1 MTKYCQPLLFTLL
14 FLSSAAALSQHKV
27 EGKILD
33 KASNPVPYANVILLN
48 AEDSTSVVKG
58 AVSEESGAFHFE
70 NIAANEYLV
79 KVSFVGF
86 EELLRKISVSGDE
99 NLGNFI
105 LSESVSNLDEIA
117 INVKNPTVRREI
129 DRLVFNVAN
138 TSLSSGNT
146 WDILRRTPGVL
157 VANGSLQVRNQGV
170 QVYIN
175 DRKVHLSASELRDL
189 LESYSAENIQS
200 IEVITNPP
208 ARYDAEGGSILNI
221 VTSKGI
227 AIGYKGSVNA
237 ALTQAIFPKYT
248 FGTSHYYKADKLNL
262 FANYSFNPRKEFKED
277 ESYINFMDDDQNVLS
292 RWETDFDRTTR
303 SNAHNAN
310 VILDYYI
317 DDRNTLSFSSNALY
331 SPNKTFDNNV
341 FTDIASQEN
350 NAFANFQTIS
360 GLEEDQSNLG
370 MDLEYRHQLKTE
382 GAEISAKG
390 HYTRY
395 DQDRFQEVSTD
406 YEDSSGALIQE
417 NDFFTEARQQ
427 INIFT
432 GQLDYVTPLAG
443 TAFEAGVKA
452 SVIDSESGI
461 DFFDVENGSTDYN
474 EALSDNFL
482 YDENIF
488 AGYVSAAK
496 DWEGW
501 SAKAGLRGEYTE
513 REGESRSMD
522 QVDNREYFELFPTFY
537 LMHSLSANHSITF
550 DYSRR
555 IQRPRYESL
564 NPFRYFLNEN
574 NFNSGNPN
582 LRAAISNNFNLNYTL
597 KSAYFFDLYYRDN
610 GPSTQ
615 VLSFQ
620 DNENRTIRNVSV
632 NLLESISYGLDLSHG
647 RSLTD
652 FWYTYGYV
660 SLFHEEQTFMA
671 LESGNVPV
679 DIAIDGFFGSWYN
692 SFVLSKDGTF
702 TGELSLTYV
711 SDYITGS
718 YNFDPMTTL
727 SIGFRKSLWNNRAEL
742 TLNLEDILDE
752 TNTWL
757 RSSYLNQDN
766 GFFAQPESR
775 YVRVG
780 FKYNFG
786 NFRLSDNQ
794 RDVQAEERKR
804 L

>member
-1 MTKYCQPLLFTLL
+1 MILYL
-14 FLSSAAALSQHKV
+14 LSSQQPFLHDQILPAPSVYPTLFIFSAALSQHKV

-360 GLEEDQSNLG
+360 GLEEDQ
-370 MDLEYRHQLKTE
+370 
-382 GAEISAKG
+382 
-390 HYTRY
+390 
-395 DQDRFQEVSTD
+395 
-406 YEDSSGALIQE
+406 
-417 NDFFTEARQQ
+417 
-427 INIFT
+427 
-432 GQLDYVTPLAG
+432 
-443 TAFEAGVKA
+443 
-452 SVIDSESGI
+452 
-461 DFFDVENGSTDYN
+461 
-474 EALSDNFL
+474 
-482 YDENIF
+482 
-488 AGYVSAAK
+488 
-496 DWEGW
+496 
-501 SAKAGLRGEYTE
+501 
-513 REGESRSMD
+513 
-522 QVDNREYFELFPTFY
+522 
-537 LMHSLSANHSITF
+537 
-550 DYSRR
+550 
-555 IQRPRYESL
+555 
-564 NPFRYFLNEN
+564 
-574 NFNSGNPN
+574 
-582 LRAAISNNFNLNYTL
+582 
-597 KSAYFFDLYYRDN
+597 
-610 GPSTQ
+610 
-615 VLSFQ
+615 
-620 DNENRTIRNVSV
+620 
-632 NLLESISYGLDLSHG
+632 
-647 RSLTD
+647 
-652 FWYTYGYV
+652 
-660 SLFHEEQTFMA
+660 
-671 LESGNVPV
+671 
-679 DIAIDGFFGSWYN
+679 
-692 SFVLSKDGTF
+692 
-702 TGELSLTYV
+702 
-711 SDYITGS
+711 
-718 YNFDPMTTL
+718 
-727 SIGFRKSLWNNRAEL
+727 
-742 TLNLEDILDE
+742 
-752 TNTWL
+752 
-757 RSSYLNQDN
+757 
-766 GFFAQPESR
+766 
-775 YVRVG
+775 
-780 FKYNFG
+780 
-786 NFRLSDNQ
+786 
-794 RDVQAEERKR
+794 
-804 L
+804 